1 MQTRFLN
8 ISQIIKLIPE
18 NFRYYNNN
26 IKVEVKVSWG
36 KRFSPIEFFKWF
48 ILAKD
53 PFYFWQAYIVVKLD
67 VKLAE
72 IGDRCLVNYD
82 LIHMY
87 LSYVYEHI
95 LG

>member
-1 MQTRFLN
+1 MDYCKMT
-8 ISQIIKLIPE
+8 
-18 NFRYYNNN
+18 
-26 IKVEVKVSWG
+26 WG

-53 PFYFWQAYIVVKLD
+53 PFYFWQAYVVVKLD
-67 VKLAE
+67 VKLEE
-72 IGDRCLVNYD
+72 IGVNYD